1 MNEATRRK
9 LEAFAAGANWF
20 MPHPL
25 DLRRFSKFVIE
36 AYERG
41 DTTLSSD
48 EISQVIRPYQSLT
61 GRQLD
66 EWMDRYEQGIYLLK
80 VYNNP

>member
-1 MNEATRRK
+1 MDGATRRK
-9 LEAFAAGANWF
+9 LQAFAAGANWF

-25 DLRRFSKFVIE
+25 DIRRFSKFIIE
-36 AYERG
+36 AYERD

-48 EISQVIRPYQSLT
+48 EFYQVVKPYQSLT

>member
-1 MNEATRRK
+1 MNESTRKK
-9 LEAFAAGANWF
+9 LQAFAAGANWF
-20 MPHPL
+20 TPHPL
-25 DLRRFSKFVIE
+25 DIRRFSKFVIE

-48 EISQVIRPYQSLT
+48 EFYQVIEPFQPLS

-66 EWMDRYEQGIYLLK
+66 EWMDRYEQGIHLLK
-80 VYNNP
+80 VYNHP

>member
-1 MNEATRRK
+1 MSKRTIKAKDIINDIK
-9 LEAFAAGANWF
+9 SGKIYVHL
-20 MPHPL
+20 L
-25 DLRRFSKFVIE
+25 DKYKITPIE
-36 AYERG
+36 FRG
-41 DTTLSSD
+41 VFRQLLNA
-48 EISQVIRPYQSLT
+48 QVVEPYQLLS

>member
-1 MNEATRRK
+1 MNAATRKK
-9 LEAFAAGANWF
+9 LQAFAAGANWF
-20 MPHPL
+20 IPHPL
-25 DLRRFSKFVIE
+25 DIRRFSKFVIE

-41 DTTLSSD
+41 DTTMSSD
-48 EISQVIRPYQSLT
+48 EFYQVVKPYQILS

>member
-1 MNEATRRK
+1 MTAATLHK
-9 LEAFAAGANWF
+9 LQAFASGANWF
-20 MPHPL
+20 TPHPL
-25 DLRRFSKFVIE
+25 DMRRFSKFVIE

-48 EISQVIRPYQSLT
+48 EFDQAVRPYQALS

>member
-1 MNEATRRK
+1 MTAATLYK
-9 LEAFAAGANWF
+9 LQAFASGANWF
-20 MPHPL
+20 TPHPL
-25 DLRRFSKFVIE
+25 DMRRFSKFVIE

-48 EISQVIRPYQSLT
+48 EFDQAVRPYQALS